1 MVGLRT
7 QQVIQL
13 ESNIT
18 KVLDPL
24 GGAYFIEALTDEIE
38 GRIRDRIAEIEA
50 LDDPGVLA
58 DQGWFRRFF
67 EETME
72 RYHEQVRT
80 GELPKVG
87 LNTHQIPEADDTL
100 LKDIVEGKIEPCW
113 GRIDQIRAFK
123 NERDPKPVGAALHNL
138 YQTAKD
144 DSANLMAP
152 ILHAMAAEAT
162 TGEMAGVIRQ
172 AYDVAYDSHG
182 FLESPV

>member
-1 MVGLRT
+1 
-7 QQVIQL
+7 
-13 ESNIT
+13 
-18 KVLDPL
+18 
-24 GGAYFIEALTDEIE
+24 
-38 GRIRDRIAEIEA
+38 
-50 LDDPGVLA
+50 
-58 DQGWFRRFF
+58 
-67 EETME
+67 ME
-72 RYHEQVRT
+72 RYHEQVKTR
-80 GELPKVG
+80 ELPKVG
-87 LNTHQIPEADDTL
+87 LNVHRIPEADDTL

-113 GRIDQIRAFK
+113 GRIDQIRAYK

-172 AYDVAYDSHG
+172 AYDVAYDPHG